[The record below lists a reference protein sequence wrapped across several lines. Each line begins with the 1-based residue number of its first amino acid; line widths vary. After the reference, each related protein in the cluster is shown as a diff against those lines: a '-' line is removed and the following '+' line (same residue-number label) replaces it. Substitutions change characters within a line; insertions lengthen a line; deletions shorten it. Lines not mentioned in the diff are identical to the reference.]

1 MYGAFTMELKYKQLF
16 CAAPTKLYKRNN
28 PTPTFSS
35 DKIKSVIPP
44 FRRGVIFE
52 NFPCTNDTVF
62 YLCEY
67 PRKILSDSQYVDSR
81 TQNIIDNSGSK
92 EFYDFVE
99 RSLMESLNGDCV
111 LVAIPSLYVENN
123 FKTSMHQVIRDICS
137 KIYAERQII
146 DGSQCLERTKSL
158 DPHEVSDKEFLGL
171 VHTKVNHKE
180 KLWDKHVVLMG
191 NVFNPLT
198 FDAYYDVITWSVPV
212 KSISYFSVGLPLRK
226 DNLNM
231 GVILDLD
238 SLFLQLCRETNQPG
252 DNSKFLFNREK
263 NHYIEFIKGL
273 IRSRDFDF
281 RLVTSMP
288 LSDVM
293 PFAEALGIPYNYI
306 VSFEDTNY
314 HKPSTHP
321 YLFAKQQMQIYDPF
335 IVVVGDSEESQDLAR
350 KLGMKSLLVTQ
361 NNCSTLLTQFYKLL
375 NEDMKDLCEAFGID
389 SAYFYA
395 SLYNQLSDDPIVG
408 ISKDINKKG
417 YRPIQIGE
425 RVKHRKKG
433 WTGKIVSIESDRIGV
448 LLDNGSLKKF
458 ESAWFLSF
466 WDFLL

>member
-1 MYGAFTMELKYKQLF
+1 MELKYKQLF
-16 CAAPTKLYKRNN
+16 CAAPTKLYKRYN

-52 NFPCTNDTVF
+52 NFPCTDDTVF
-62 YLCEY
+62 YLCED
-67 PRKILSDSQYVDSR
+67 PSKILSDSQYMDSR
-81 TQNIIDNSGSK
+81 AQNILDHPGSQ

-158 DPHEVSDKEFLGL
+158 DPHEVSEKEFLGL

-180 KLWDKHVVLMG
+180 KLRNKHIVLMG

-198 FDAYYDVITWSVPV
+198 FDTYYDIITWAVPV
-212 KSISYFSVGLPLRK
+212 KSVSYFSVGLPLRK
-226 DNLNM
+226 DNLKV

-238 SLFLQLCRETNQPG
+238 SLFLQLCRETYQAG
-252 DNSKFLFNREK
+252 DASAFFSGPEK
-263 NHYIEFIKGL
+263 NPLIELVKGL
-273 IRSRDFDF
+273 AHSRDFDF

-293 PFAEALGIPYNYI
+293 PFTEALGIPYNYI

-375 NEDMKDLCEAFGID
+375 NEDMKDQCEAFGID

-408 ISKDINKKG
+408 ISKGINTKVN
-417 YRPIQIGE
+417 RPIQIGD

-433 WTGKIVSIESDRIGV
+433 WTGKIVSIDSDRIGV

-458 ESAWFLSF
+458 ESFGFLSF